1 MNVSQILKSLLLLSI
16 LLYHPSSNSI
26 MKMACILVMLDYPN
40 FVAYCY
46 LACIEF
52 LLLPNL
58 PDENA
63 RDLVM
68 VTHSAMMAPVH

>member
-16 LLYHPSSNSI
+16 LYHPSSNSI
-26 MKMACILVMLDYPN
+26 TKMACILEMLDYPN

-46 LACIEF
+46 LTCIEF

-58 PDENA
+58 SDEDA
-63 RDLVM
+63 RDLVI
-68 VTHSAMMAPVH
+68 VTRGAMMAPVH